1 MSGTRWGSLMKID
14 HEGWTLVT
22 GGSGFIG
29 GALVRRLLALG
40 CRVRVISRFAHKA
53 HQDELRTHIR
63 SPGQLDWFEG
73 DPACLSSMSAAFAD
87 VTYVFHVAAL
97 VNSAA
102 PRAVFDKANVRA
114 TQNVCELSLRNGV
127 AKLIHVSTADV
138 FGLPEFAEIFTEKA
152 PYRPWAESYADSKIR
167 AAEVVKEYRSQGLV
181 SSMIYPGW
189 VYGPGDRAFLPA
201 LVSQIRS
208 GLMPNWSP
216 NDSEMYLV
224 FVEDLVDGLLLAA
237 TSAADNEDFL
247 MLDDTSGTAMKDLCE
262 QIASYFDI
270 GYRSVRVPYQFMY
283 LLAWMSHHLVRL
295 GAVKTP
301 LLTTT
306 DVKSF
311 GYRFR
316 FSAAKAR
323 DVLGWSPRTSF
334 IVGMEA
340 ALRWYSEN
348 LIEPET
354 KSVMPGRG

>member
-1 MSGTRWGSLMKID
+1 
-14 HEGWTLVT
+14 
-22 GGSGFIG
+22 
-29 GALVRRLLALG
+29 
-40 CRVRVISRFAHKA
+40 
-53 HQDELRTHIR
+53 
-63 SPGQLDWFEG
+63 
-73 DPACLSSMSAAFAD
+73 
-87 VTYVFHVAAL
+87 
-97 VNSAA
+97 
-102 PRAVFDKANVRA
+102 
-114 TQNVCELSLRNGV
+114 
-127 AKLIHVSTADV
+127 
-138 FGLPEFAEIFTEKA
+138 
-152 PYRPWAESYADSKIR
+152 
-167 AAEVVKEYRSQGLV
+167 
-181 SSMIYPGW
+181 
-189 VYGPGDRAFLPA
+189 
-201 LVSQIRS
+201 
-208 GLMPNWSP
+208 
-216 NDSEMYLV
+216 
-224 FVEDLVDGLLLAA
+224 
-237 TSAADNEDFL
+237 
-247 MLDDTSGTAMKDLCE
+247 DTSGTAMKDLCE